1 MSEDETMDGSLS
13 AESIAAGSGAPGS
26 DAKAP
31 GADDPGAGRI
41 PSYWEYLRVEE
52 LLSLQ
57 GGVEGDEAQLSD
69 HEVLFVVVH
78 QVYEL
83 WFKLVLRELST
94 ARDLM
99 NQDPVPDQQLSGA
112 AAALRRVREILDHCA
127 SHFRVMETLS
137 TRDFLDFRD
146 KLLPASGFQ
155 SAQLREVEVLLGL
168 EDDKRIHLGWEGSYM
183 AALKSHDGSPSPAYE
198 RVMKR
203 RADGISLREA
213 VDGWLYR
220 TPIRASSPGDDG
232 DAEVVRAFVDD
243 FLAAQRDEID
253 ITLGLAAN
261 QARGDQERAQLRE
274 RYEKGVAEARAF
286 LLAEDVADAEQPR
299 RARIRAA
306 LLFIESYRELP
317 LLAWPREVV
326 DQIVA
331 LEQAFVIFR
340 QRHARMVERE
350 IGRRVG
356 TGGSAGVD
364 YLDETALRYRI
375 FGDFWAVRTILVRKE
390 AVPTLAEGEFY
401 GFRFGG

>member
-1 MSEDETMDGSLS
+1 MTDVPSPDQPD
-13 AESIAAGSGAPGS
+13 PR
-26 DAKAP
+26 
-31 GADDPGAGRI
+31 ADRSV
-41 PSYWEYLRVEE
+41 PSYWEYLRVED

-57 GGVEGDEAQLSD
+57 GGLERDERRLSD

-78 QVYEL
+78 QIYEL
-83 WFKLVLRELST
+83 WFKLVLRELTT

-99 NQDPVPDQQLSGA
+99 NQDPVPDERLSRA
-112 AAALRRVREILDHCA
+112 AASLRRVCAVLDHCV

-155 SAQLREVEVLLGL
+155 SAQLREMEILLGL
-168 EDDKRIHLGWEGSYM
+168 RDDERIHLGWEGSYLDM
-183 AALKSHDGSPSPAYE
+183 LQSHDRGSSPALA
-198 RVMKR
+198 RVLRR
-203 RADGISLREA
+203 RADTPSLREA
-213 VDGWLYR
+213 VDAWLWR
-220 TPIRASSPGDDG
+220 TPIRASSPDDAGDG
-232 DAEVVRAFVDD
+232 QVVAAFVEDY
-243 FLAAQRDEID
+243 LAAHRRELEG
-253 ITLGLAAN
+253 TLALAAG
-261 QARGDQERAQLRE
+261 QARTAAEQTRLAE
-274 RYEKGVAEARAF
+274 RYEQEATSARAF
-286 LLAEDVADAEQPR
+286 LHADDVAADERER

-306 LLFIESYRELP
+306 LVFIESYRSLP

-331 LEQAFVIFR
+331 LEQTFVIFR

-364 YLDETALRYRI
+364 YLDETALKYRI
-375 FGDFWAVRTILVRKE
+375 FGDFWAVRTILVRRD
-390 AVPTLAEGEFY
+390 AVPPLAEGEFY